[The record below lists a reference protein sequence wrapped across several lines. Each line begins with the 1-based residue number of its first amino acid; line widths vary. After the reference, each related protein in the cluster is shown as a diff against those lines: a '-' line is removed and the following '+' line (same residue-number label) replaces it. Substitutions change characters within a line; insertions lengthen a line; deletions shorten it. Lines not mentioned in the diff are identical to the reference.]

1 MSYAFKE
8 KKLSGTKK
16 RLDATVQVKDFF
28 GNVAQSFDVRI
39 VSRVQM
45 DEADIDRA
53 VNECIQRY
61 DQARHKSERSTWAQ
75 LGLKTLNGNA
85 YILKENTTNDD
96 ES

>member
-1 MSYAFKE
+1 
-8 KKLSGTKK
+8 
-16 RLDATVQVKDFF
+16 
-28 GNVAQSFDVRI
+28 
-39 VSRVQM
+39 M

-85 YILKENTTNDD
+85 YILKENMANDD
-96 ES
+96 QS